1 MPAFPCYGR
10 RPNHLKQR
18 LNPFMAKSTLSFVC
32 QNCGAAYNRWQG
44 KCESCGEWNTL
55 AEEDVTGATTMPV
68 SIRSKRKGR
77 LFKLETLTGKSA
89 DAPRLPS
96 GMVEL
101 DRVTGGGFVRGSV
114 LLVGG
119 DPGIGKS
126 TLLTQA
132 TSLMARAGH
141 RAVYISG
148 EEAVAQVRLRAERLG
163 LADAPVQLAA
173 ETSVEDIVSTLS
185 EGAVPRLI
193 VIDSIQTMWTDTV
206 ESAPGTVTQV
216 RASAQALIRFAKK
229 SGAAIIL
236 VGHVTKDG
244 QIAGPRVVEHMVDAV
259 LSFEGE
265 GSQQF
270 RILRAVKNRF
280 GPTDEIGVFEMTG
293 LGLRE
298 VSNPSELFLSER
310 DLGSP
315 GTAVFAGIEGTRP
328 VLVELQALVA
338 PTSLGTPRRAVVG
351 WDPSRLSMVL
361 AVLEAHCGVKLS
373 GHDVYLNVAGGLRIQ
388 EPAADLAAA
397 AALVSSLVNA
407 PLADG
412 RGLFRRDFAFRRGP
426 AGGAD
431 LGPAEGSGETRLR
444 PRHPARSG
452 PRRGRRRCRSLP
464 QYRGRIDH
472 PGRGYRRARHPK
484 GKPRWQPGDR
494 GGGEKCHTCEI
505 PASGR
510 LAGRDLARPRR
521 YTTRARPGVTRFPAL
536 REGPYAPHLGRYR
549 HADSRFGTYGRT

>member
-1 MPAFPCYGR
+1 MS
-10 RPNHLKQR
+10 
-18 LNPFMAKSTLSFVC
+18 KSALSFVC
-32 QNCGAAYNRWQG
+32 QNCGAAYNRWAG
-44 KCESCGEWNTL
+44 KCEACGEWNTL
-55 AEEDVTGATTMPV
+55 SEEDTTGATTMPV
-68 SIRSKRKGR
+68 SIRSRRKGR
-77 LFKLETLTGKSA
+77 LFALETLTGKSH

-96 GMVEL
+96 GMAEL
-101 DRVTGGGFVRGSV
+101 DRVIGGGFVRGSV

-132 TSLMARAGH
+132 TSLLARSGH

-148 EEAVAQVRLRAERLG
+148 EEAGAHVRLGAGPLG

-173 ETSVEDIVSTLS
+173 EPSVEDIVSTLS

-229 SGAAIIL
+229 TGAAIIL

-265 GSQQF
+265 GSQHF
-270 RILRAVKNRF
+270 RILRAMKNRF

-338 PTSLGTPRRAVVG
+338 PTTLGTPRRAVVG

-397 AALVSSLVNA
+397 AALVSSLAGA
-407 PLADG
+407 PLPADAVYFG
-412 RGLFRRDFAFRRGP
+412 EISLS
-426 AGGAD
+426 GAVRPVAQTAARVKEAQK
-431 LGPAEGSGETRLR
+431 LGFVRAIVPEAARSEGSAEQELKLQFIGRLTALVADIVGSR
-444 PRHPARSG
+444 TPGDLPRRSDERRQIPGDEAPRSG
-452 PRRGRRRCRSLP
+452 YTPLP
-464 QYRGRIDH
+464 QR
-472 PGRGYRRARHPK
+472 
-484 GKPRWQPGDR
+484 
-494 GGGEKCHTCEI
+494 
-505 PASGR
+505 
-510 LAGRDLARPRR
+510 
-521 YTTRARPGVTRFPAL
+521 
-536 REGPYAPHLGRYR
+536 
-549 HADSRFGTYGRT
+549 